1 MKLLTHNV
9 IFSKLHLF
17 SVRSTYSPQRP
28 SLKRP
33 KAVFSS
39 YEETKFQTHKMQWVK
54 LQFCMFS
61 KSVDFSKGDGER
73 NKT

>member
-39 YEETKFQTHKMQWVK
+39 YEDTKFQTHTTQWVK
-54 LQFCMFS
+54 LVLYVFKICGF
-61 KSVDFSKGDGER
+61 FER
-73 NKT
+73 RRGT